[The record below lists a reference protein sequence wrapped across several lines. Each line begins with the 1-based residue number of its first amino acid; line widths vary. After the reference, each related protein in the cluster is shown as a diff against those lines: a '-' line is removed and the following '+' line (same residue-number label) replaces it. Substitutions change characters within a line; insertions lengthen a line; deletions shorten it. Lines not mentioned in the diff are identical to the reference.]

1 MDENKLGFSFSP
13 REDYPQKNRMFW
25 FRSLLL
31 YISYMMNNV
40 KMEDPEQNW
49 QWTDMKN
56 SERDL
61 VVTNKN

>member
-1 MDENKLGFSFSP
+1 
-13 REDYPQKNRMFW
+13 
-25 FRSLLL
+25 
-31 YISYMMNNV
+31 MMNNV